1 MNNVAPYIAPSTL
14 NKLFSTALHAITYS
28 IPSIPTLQH
37 SFQHLNPFDLLIF
50 KTLSWEKKSKEM
62 KKQKPAQLDQS

>member
-14 NKLFSTALHAITYS
+14 NKLFSTALHTITYS

-37 SFQHLNPFDLLIF
+37 SFQHLNPFDLLTF
-50 KTLSWEKKSKEM
+50 KTLSWEKKRKKM
-62 KKQKPAQLDQS
+62 KKKPAQLDQS